1 MEAKVNTQGHSSATP
16 KQLDRWQELQALQL
30 TADYVRRHGIT
41 DMLTV
46 SAVSY
51 YMRLLVA
58 LDAVEDYEQALL
70 QMRGAA

>member
-1 MEAKVNTQGHSSATP
+1 MDSY
-16 KQLDRWQELQALQL
+16 LDKWKELQALQL
-30 TADYVRRHGIT
+30 TADFVRRHGVSDT
-41 DMLTV
+41 LTV

-58 LDAVEDYEQALL
+58 LDAVEDYEQALR